1 MAGGVG
7 GVSSNTSYVESA
19 SGVAEGARTG
29 LASVVTGILFLLS
42 TFLAPLVELVPT
54 EAASTALVFVG
65 FLMMTQVTG
74 IDWDS
79 PEVAIPAF
87 MTIAFMPFGYSV
99 SVGIGVGFVTYAVI
113 QLVKGKA
120 AKVHPLMWVV
130 ASLFIIY
137 FLMGPIQR
145 LLGVG

>member
-1 MAGGVG
+1 M
-7 GVSSNTSYVESA
+7 
-19 SGVAEGARTG
+19 
-29 LASVVTGILFLLS
+29 VTGILFLLS

-113 QLVKGKA
+113 QLVKGQA
-120 AKVHPLMWVV
+120 RKVHPLMWVACAMFV
-130 ASLFIIY
+130 VY
-137 FLMGPIQR
+137 FTLAPIKAI
-145 LLGVG
+145 LGVS

>member
-29 LASVVTGILFLLS
+29 LASVVTGVLFLLS

-65 FLMMTQVTG
+65 YLMMTQVLE
-74 IDWDS
+74 IDWKD

-87 MTIAFMPFGYSV
+87 MTVASCPSATPCPSASAWLRDLHGHP
-99 SVGIGVGFVTYAVI
+99 ARR
-113 QLVKGKA
+113 GKA
-120 AKVHPLMWVV
+120 RKVHPLMWLV
-130 ASLFIIY
+130 SGLFVIY

-145 LLGVG
+145 LLGAA